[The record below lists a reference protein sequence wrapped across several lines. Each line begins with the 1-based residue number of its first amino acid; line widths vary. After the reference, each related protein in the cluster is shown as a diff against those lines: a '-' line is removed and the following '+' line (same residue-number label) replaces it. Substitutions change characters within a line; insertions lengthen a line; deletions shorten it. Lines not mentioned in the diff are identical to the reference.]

1 MRKLL
6 LVSSMLL
13 SVMGVNAQFTV
24 YQNADVPRSSSY
36 TPSMGYGTPFTIYEP
51 VYVDTY
57 RPQQQQIYQQ
67 PAKPRMQQV
76 TLKGY
81 YNKGDKWYFTP
92 IRVGVIEDEVI
103 LLSFKTQNTWSN
115 CGNRVSE
122 VGAYDPEVIRD
133 NFNYKVF
140 TTIYGTIY
148 F

>member
-1 MRKLL
+1 MKKFLF
-6 LVSSMLL
+6 VSFMLL
-13 SVMGVNAQFTV
+13 AAIKVNAQFTV
-24 YQNADVPRSSSY
+24 YQNVDVPRRSY

-57 RPQQQQIYQQ
+57 RPQQQIYQQ
-67 PAKPRMQQV
+67 PAKPKMQQV

-81 YNKGDKWYFTP
+81 YNKGDKWYYTP

>member
-1 MRKLL
+1 MNKLL
-6 LVSSMLL
+6 FVFILL
-13 SVMGVNAQFTV
+13 LAAKSVNAQFLV
-24 YQNADVPRSSSY
+24 YQSVDVPHSSSY

-51 VYVDTY
+51 VYVETY
-57 RPQQQQIYQQ
+57 RPQQQQRYQQ

-76 TLKGY
+76 TLRGY
-81 YNKGDKWYFTP
+81 YRKGENWYSTP
-92 IRVGVIEDEVI
+92 IRVGVSGEEII
-103 LLSFKTQNTWSN
+103 LLSIKTQNMWSN

-133 NFNYKVF
+133 NFTYKVF